1 MIPRTLKNT
10 QLDVGTLYWFLNCIS
25 LTWDEIG
32 YIRDIIIDRYYEKI

>member
-10 QLDVGTLYWFLNCIS
+10 QLDVGTLYWFLNIS

-32 YIRDIIIDRYYEKI
+32 YLRDIIIDRYYEKI